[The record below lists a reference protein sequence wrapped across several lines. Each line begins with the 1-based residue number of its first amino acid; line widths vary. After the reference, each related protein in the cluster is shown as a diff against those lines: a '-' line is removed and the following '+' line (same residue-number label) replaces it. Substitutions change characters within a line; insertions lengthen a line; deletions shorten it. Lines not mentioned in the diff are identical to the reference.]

1 MSSRLIGFLISNN
14 RRAWK
19 QAHVP
24 SATMR
29 LVGHYLPLDLTQDA
43 VEAEDKSSPETLA
56 YYVNAIGGPRGL
68 AQLYLEAGL
77 LHLEGAASTLLAA
90 SYSSL
95 SSIRIPLQ
103 GQIGEGGT
111 EAWKKDREA
120 AARFFERAHVLH
132 PSLDIPSL
140 PAEDAIELEMPT
152 MQISSPTSET
162 LESKESYY
170 EDSETEMPLIRRR
183 GKKEEQTVL
192 GKTNSNLDDVDNTWY
207 LYIPGIIGAG
217 TALLVV
223 GIVGALSFS
232 TWSRR
237 NQSS

>member
-1 MSSRLIGFLISNN
+1 LCTWSQFSSS
-14 RRAWK
+14 RRAWQ

-29 LVGHYLPLDLTQDA
+29 LVSHYLPLEETESTEAFSDLYSDS
-43 VEAEDKSSPETLA
+43 VNYYFKS
-56 YYVNAIGGPRGL
+56 IGGSRGL

-77 LHLEGAASTLLAA
+77 LHLEGAASTLLAS

-95 SSIRIPLQ
+95 SSIRIPLHA
-103 GQIGEGGT
+103 QIGEGGT
-111 EAWKKDREA
+111 EAWRRDRQA
-120 AARFFERAHVLH
+120 AAQFFDRARALY
-132 PSLDIPSL
+132 PTLDIPAL
-140 PAEDAIELEMPT
+140 PAEEALELEMPS
-152 MQISSPTSET
+152 MNLAASAPDSVQ
-162 LESKESYY
+162 SKESISP
-170 EDSETEMPLIRRR
+170 DSEPEVPIIRRR
-183 GKKEEQTVL
+183 RKKEEQSL
-192 GKTNSNLDDVDNTWY
+192 IEKTNTNVDGMDNAWY

-237 NQSS
+237 NQGS